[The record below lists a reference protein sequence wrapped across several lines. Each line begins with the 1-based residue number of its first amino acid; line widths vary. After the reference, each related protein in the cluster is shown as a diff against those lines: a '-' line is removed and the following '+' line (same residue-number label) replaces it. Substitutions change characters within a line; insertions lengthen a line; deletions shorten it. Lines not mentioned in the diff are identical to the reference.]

1 MKKIDGRRHSKQFF
15 LKRSHSYNSILQ
27 PITAVENSIF
37 NPLLYEQ
44 HLVPLA
50 PLSFMDHFR
59 TSIHLSTTPE
69 SSDNESLNRIQG
81 NGFVNKYPLT
91 AKVPTYE
98 YYGFALYLGS
108 TIIFGM
114 QIMLSIYIIW
124 SYFPVSVLDA
134 IGITYYPERLWS
146 LTLPSYF
153 IVTIIYIYFALIGY
167 NIKVL
172 TPKFNQIECITDS
185 YAKISNTVN
194 IKSTSDAVIDLP
206 VGEVSFLLYGG
217 SDLYE

>member
-1 MKKIDGRRHSKQFF
+1 MKKIDGKKCSKQTF

-27 PITAVENSIF
+27 STLVVENSIF
-37 NPLLYEQ
+37 DPLLYEHRQ
-44 HLVPLA
+44 VPLT

-59 TSIHLSTTPE
+59 TSVHLSTTPE

-81 NGFVNKYPLT
+81 NNFTNGYPLA

-98 YYGFALYLGS
+98 YYGFVLYLGS
-108 TIIFGM
+108 TIIFG
-114 QIMLSIYIIW
+114 IYIIW

-134 IGITYYPERLWS
+134 VGITYYPERLWS

-167 NIKVL
+167 NTKVL

-185 YAKISNTVN
+185 YAKVSNTVN

-206 VGEVSFLLYGG
+206 VGEVSFLLYGDSG
-217 SDLYE
+217 LYE